1 MGAEVRVRVRVGVSL
16 RVRLR
21 AGAAGWGAAG
31 RACVAAL
38 SMALRTASR
47 GKGWTATPLIPL
59 APGDAHPSASCQR
72 PALQPAWL
80 VGSPRSAA
88 RTKCC
93 EAWGGIGT
101 ECCELTPNPNP
112 NLGRDRDRV
121 LRGLPPPH
129 AQPQAPTAAPT
140 PARTPA
146 HWRLRRYVP
155 VAPGLAALSLSP
167 FLPIS
172 PSPHLPISPSPY
184 LPISPSPYLPI
195 PIPVPI
201 PNL

>member
-1 MGAEVRVRVRVGVSL
+1 MSVRAGVGVGRGMRAEVRVRVRAGVSL

-80 VGSPRSAA
+80 VGRPRSAA

-101 ECCELTPNPNP
+101 EFCELT
-112 NLGRDRDRV
+112 LTLTLTWGGIGTECCEAGRHHTRSLKR
-121 LRGLPPPH
+121 
-129 AQPQAPTAAPT
+129 QPQPRPQPEPQPTGA
-140 PARTPA
+140 
-146 HWRLRRYVP
+146 
-155 VAPGLAALSLSP
+155 
-167 FLPIS
+167 
-172 PSPHLPISPSPY
+172 
-184 LPISPSPYLPI
+184 
-195 PIPVPI
+195 
-201 PNL
+201 